1 MKYQAANSSGV
12 ENVGLIDSVFRGSL
26 GIAIMLSVLLIP
38 TMSSVVL
45 VILNLVAIY
54 AGLTAFIS
62 WDPFYA
68 LMKDSRHSQPEQ
80 LSPAVSA
87 DPGNGKQTAVNDGL
101 HKKAA

>member
-38 TMSSVVL
+38 TMSSTEL
-45 VILNLVAIY
+45 VTLTLVAIY

-87 DPGNGKQTAVNDGL
+87 DPGNGKQAVNDGL
-101 HKKAA
+101 HKQAA